1 MSTMRI
7 FTFLF
12 SAKQVP
18 AVYWSSKQPL
28 TLRPKPLTLLFLIF
42 GLLLFGLGESILIAS
57 GAGVSPWTVLAQG
70 VSIYTNW
77 SIGFSTFILSACVLL
92 IWIPLKQK
100 PGIGTIL
107 NALIIALAIEL
118 SLPYLP
124 HPQTYFFQTL
134 QVITGVMIVGI
145 GSGFYLIANLGAG
158 PRDGL
163 MVGLQKISNYPIS
176 QVRTA
181 IEISVVVI
189 GWLMGGVVGL
199 GTIIFALGVGPSVTL
214 GFYLVNKFS
223 TPLKKPN

>member
-1 MSTMRI
+1 MKI
-7 FTFLF
+7 LTFLF

-18 AVYWSSKQPL
+18 IVYWSAKQPL

-70 VSIYTNW
+70 VSNYTNW
-77 SIGFSTFILSACVLL
+77 SIGLCTFALSFLVLL
-92 IWIPLKQK
+92 VWVPLKQK

-107 NALIIALAIEL
+107 NALIIALVIEL
-118 SLPYLP
+118 SLPHLP
-124 HPQTYFFQTL
+124 QPSTDFMRIQ
-134 QVITGVMIVGI
+134 QVVVGVVLVGF

-181 IEISVVVI
+181 IETSVVVI

-199 GTIIFALGVGPSVTL
+199 GTIIFALGIGPSVSL
-214 GFYLVNKFS
+214 GFYLVSKMS
-223 TPLKKPN
+223 KP

>member
-1 MSTMRI
+1 
-7 FTFLF
+7 
-12 SAKQVP
+12 
-18 AVYWSSKQPL
+18 
-28 TLRPKPLTLLFLIF
+28 
-42 GLLLFGLGESILIAS
+42 
-57 GAGVSPWTVLAQG
+57 
-70 VSIYTNW
+70 
-77 SIGFSTFILSACVLL
+77 
-92 IWIPLKQK
+92 
-100 PGIGTIL
+100 
-107 NALIIALAIEL
+107 
-118 SLPYLP
+118 
-124 HPQTYFFQTL
+124 
-134 QVITGVMIVGI
+134 MIVGI

>member
-1 MSTMRI
+1 MKI

-12 SAKQVP
+12 STKQVP
-18 AVYWSSKQPL
+18 TVYWSAKQPL
-28 TLRPKPLTLLFLIF
+28 TLRPKPLTLVFLVF
-42 GLLLFGLGESILIAS
+42 GLLLFGLGESVLIAS

-70 VSIYTNW
+70 VSNYTNW
-77 SIGFSTFILSACVLL
+77 SIGFCTFALSALVLL

-124 HPQTYFFQTL
+124 QPQTNFMQIQ
-134 QVITGVMIVGI
+134 QVIVGVVLVGF
-145 GSGFYLIANLGAG
+145 GSGFYLIANLGSG

-181 IEISVVVI
+181 IEVCVVII

-199 GTIIFALGVGPSVTL
+199 GTIIFALGIGPSVSF
-214 GFYLVNKFS
+214 GFYLVSKTS
-223 TPLKKPN
+223 RP

>member
-1 MSTMRI
+1 MTI
-7 FTFLF
+7 FSFLH
-12 SAKQVP
+12 SVKSVP
-18 AVYWSSKQPL
+18 KVSWSSKKALNLKPRFPTLTFLLLGL
-28 TLRPKPLTLLFLIF
+28 TLF
-42 GLLLFGLGESILIAS
+42 GIGESILIAS
-57 GAGVSPWTVLAQG
+57 GIGVSPWTVLAQG
-70 VSIYTNW
+70 VSNYTNW
-77 SIGFSTFILSACVLL
+77 SIGFSTFVLSVGVLL

-124 HPQTYFFQTL
+124 QQDTYLMQTL
-134 QVITGVMIVGI
+134 QVIVGVILVGF

-163 MVGLQKISNYPIS
+163 MVGLQKISNRPIS

-181 IEISVVVI
+181 LEIIVVTI

-199 GTIIFALGVGPSVTL
+199 GTLLFAIGVGPCVSL
-214 GFYLVNKFS
+214 GFVLVTKIS
-223 TPLKKPN
+223 KPQSKL

>member
-1 MSTMRI
+1 MKI
-7 FTFLF
+7 LTFLF
-12 SAKQVP
+12 SVKNIPV
-18 AVYWSSKQPL
+18 VYWSSKQPL
-28 TLRPKPLTLLFLIF
+28 TLRPRPLTLVFLIF

-70 VSIYTNW
+70 VSNYTNW
-77 SIGFSTFILSACVLL
+77 SIGLCTFALSILVLI

-107 NALIIALAIEL
+107 NALIIALAIDL

-124 HPQTYFFQTL
+124 KPHADLMQIQ
-134 QVITGVMIVGI
+134 QVIVGVIVVGF

-163 MVGLQKISNYPIS
+163 MVGLQKISNYPIT

-199 GTIIFALGVGPSVTL
+199 GTIIFALGIGPSVSF
-214 GFYLVNKFS
+214 GFYLVNKLS
-223 TPLKKPN
+223 TPLKKI

>member
-1 MSTMRI
+1 MKI

-18 AVYWSSKQPL
+18 TVYWSAKQSL

-70 VSIYTNW
+70 VSNHTNW
-77 SIGFSTFILSACVLL
+77 SIGFCTFALSVLVLL

-124 HPQTYFFQTL
+124 QPRTDFMQIQ
-134 QVITGVMIVGI
+134 QVIVGVVLVGF

-176 QVRTA
+176 QVRTT

-199 GTIIFALGVGPSVTL
+199 GTIIFALGIGPSVSL
-214 GFYLVNKFS
+214 GFYLVSKMS
-223 TPLKKPN
+223 RP